1 MEINLVLGLIVGLIL
16 ALTGAG
22 GGILAVPL
30 LVFGAQ
36 LSMAQAGPIGLLA
49 VGIAALLGALLGL
62 RAGTVRYKA
71 AALVAVCGMAL
82 TPFGL
87 WCAQRLPNQPLTLL
101 FALVLLGVALRMLG
115 RAFGKASIDTVVTGS
130 AVLRNS
136 VAGNSA
142 TDSAALQP
150 TRRPAC
156 CLNPAV
162 GRFLWNWP
170 CARRLAASGMLTGWL
185 SGLLGVGGGFV
196 MVPALRRFTDLE
208 QRSIVATSLA
218 VIALVSLT
226 GVASSALTGNLDWQ
240 VARPF
245 AAGALLGMLGGRKI
259 GAGLDG
265 RQLQI
270 AFALVAIGVA
280 LGMVAKVFG

>member
-30 LVFGAQ
+30 LVFGAH

-49 VGIAALLGALLGL
+49 VGIAAALGALLGL

-71 AALVAVCGMAL
+71 AALVAACGMLL
-82 TPFGL
+82 TPCGL
-87 WCAQRLPNQPLTLL
+87 WLAQRLPNRPLAVL
-101 FALVLLGVALRMLG
+101 FALVLLGVALRMLHQ
-115 RAFGKASIDTVVTGS
+115 AFGKGSTV
-130 AVLRNS
+130 
-136 VAGNSA
+136 
-142 TDSAALQP
+142 P
-150 TRRPAC
+150 PPRPAC

-162 GRFLWNWP
+162 GRFLWTWS
-170 CARRLAASGMLTGWL
+170 CARRLAAAGMLTGWL

-208 QRSIVATSLA
+208 QRSVVATSLA

-226 GVASSALTGNLDWQ
+226 GVASSALSGTLEWS
-240 VARPF
+240 VAQPF
-245 AAGALLGMLGGRKI
+245 AAGALLGMLGGRRI
-259 GAGLDG
+259 GAGLNG

-270 AFALVAIGVA
+270 AFALVAMVVA
-280 LGMVAKVFG
+280 LGMAIKALG